1 MLLAIDSG
9 NTNAVFGVYDG
20 DTLRASWR
28 VSTNARRT
36 GDEYAVWL
44 TQLLAL
50 AGLARTDIDATIIAN
65 VVPEARFN
73 LLSLCRQYLNLEPL
87 VVGTP
92 SCRLGIG
99 VDVDMPAERVGGDRL
114 ANAVAAR
121 DRYKTPLMVIDFGT
135 TTNFDIVDHDG
146 NFCGGII
153 APGPNLSLQALQM
166 ATAQLPLVA
175 IEKLIVVI
183 IGLALVGQGAHRSFM
198 KYLRTSQ
205 MSPKTRRAVE
215 FLGVIG
221 TIARGLVFALA
232 GALVIDA
239 AITHKASESGGIDK
253 ALLTLRDQ
261 PLGEFLMLLA
271 ALGLAV
277 FGVYGLCEARW
288 RRV

>member
-73 LLSLCRQYLNLEPL
+73 LPSLCRQYLHLEPL
-87 VVGTP
+87 VVGTL

-175 IEKLIVVI
+175 IERPPSVVGRSTVPAMQSGVFWGYVGLIE
-183 IGLALVGQGAHRSFM
+183 GLV
-198 KYLRTSQ
+198 
-205 MSPKTRRAVE
+205 RRVRAE
-215 FLGVIG
+215 RGEAMGVIG
-221 TIARGLVFALA
+221 TG
-232 GALVIDA
+232 
-239 AITHKASESGGIDK
+239 
-253 ALLTLRDQ
+253 
-261 PLGEFLMLLA
+261 
-271 ALGLAV
+271 GLAPLFAQATDIIDQV
-277 FGVYGLCEARW
+277 DPDLTIWGLRLIY
-288 RRV
+288 RHNRNR

>member
-44 TQLLAL
+44 TQLLAF
-50 AGLARTDIDATIIAN
+50 AGLAHTDIDATIIAN

-175 IEKLIVVI
+175 IEKPPSVVGRSTVPAMQSGVFWGYVGLIE
-183 IGLALVGQGAHRSFM
+183 GLV
-198 KYLRTSQ
+198 
-205 MSPKTRRAVE
+205 RRVRAE
-215 FLGVIG
+215 RGEAMGVIG
-221 TIARGLVFALA
+221 TG
-232 GALVIDA
+232 
-239 AITHKASESGGIDK
+239 
-253 ALLTLRDQ
+253 
-261 PLGEFLMLLA
+261 
-271 ALGLAV
+271 GLAPLFAQATDIIDQV
-277 FGVYGLCEARW
+277 DPDLTIWGLRLIY
-288 RRV
+288 RHNRNR